1 MGRYEVLLTD
11 STCYYIKNTF
21 LMLSKSAL
29 TKDNEK
35 DAVLVQLKFKSFYEK
50 KIMALEVL
58 VTGIDLEGKII
69 EEKPFQ
75 YIDLNAGKNEEFG
88 DRTPIYMDQ
97 NSVRKFIIRVTRII
111 FNDEIVEKVDDG
123 ECIVVPDKPFP
134 FSGDLK
140 DQYVRTIRPFGGFP
154 KANCSPLKFGS
165 FWKCSCGQINSLY
178 DENCCSCKCSV
189 DSVFDSLDENKL
201 SNDLMGHK
209 EQQEK
214 IAEESKKKQAAF
226 IKKASMICGIA
237 VVLAVIIFAYM
248 KVIAPA
254 LSYNKAEKYYQ
265 SGDYEKAITEM
276 SNLGDYK
283 DASDQIKKY
292 KYDQATALYEE
303 GDHKKAKEIFK
314 EIGDYSDSQ
323 NRYNEIVKEDEYNNA
338 ISEMSNG
345 SSEEALSVFEKDLDY
360 RDSAYYAGCINQE
373 DGEYSKAVEQF
384 AKVSSSSEFYK
395 DAESRKKECEKVI
408 QDNLNEMHYEK
419 GIKYAKKGYLY
430 SAKEEFEAS
439 NGVNDSADYLRAIQE
454 TIDEG
459 WVGIY
464 RSDDSGTKYLGI
476 FCEINSDIEK
486 KYVVVSQSSTFESVY
501 SGAELQDDGSMLLYD
516 TFNDSIDID
525 YKSGFVDESE
535 YQFQEDKSVYKK
547 RGGTRGTTGGGTF
560 PGRRYKSFVEL
571 SKNDEGDI
579 TWDKK
584 TEETT
589 EARESYNL
597 AGEREYRPAST
608 ETNEESFNYERIG
621 DE

>member
-1 MGRYEVLLTD
+1 MSRYEILLTD
-11 STCYYIKNTF
+11 STSYYIKNTV
-21 LMLSKSAL
+21 LLLSKSAL

-35 DAVLVQLKFKSFYEK
+35 DAVLVQLKFRSLYEK
-50 KIMALEVL
+50 RIVALEVL
-58 VTGIDLEGKII
+58 VTGMDLEGKTI
-69 EEKPFQ
+69 EEKKFQ
-75 YIDLNAGKNEEFG
+75 YIDLDVGKNEEFG
-88 DRTPIYMDQ
+88 DRTPIYMEQ
-97 NSVRKFIIRVTRII
+97 NRVRKFIIHVARIV
-111 FNDEIVEKVDDG
+111 FNDGSAETVDDG
-123 ECIVVPDKPFP
+123 ECIIVPENSFP
-134 FSGDLK
+134 FSGGMK
-140 DQYVRTIRPFGGFP
+140 DQYVRTVRPYGGFP

-303 GDHKKAKEIFK
+303 GDHKKAKEILK

-439 NGVNDSADYLRAIQE
+439 NDVNDSADYLRAIQE

-547 RGGTRGTTGGGTF
+547 RGGTRGVTGGGTF